1 MLKPGPAR
9 KVTVYLNEDT
19 QLHQRVMDFLFAK
32 GVAGATLLH
41 PTQGFGAHHRQH
53 TPAMEATMEHLPI
66 RIEFIEVP
74 EKVDRLMPFLY
85 DLVTDGLIE
94 LHDTSIVKAA
104 ITGKPDFA
112 IHETVSRT
120 GPAVHMRIFLG
131 EADQWEGEPLYDA
144 IVKRLRM
151 LEVAGATVYRGVLGY
166 GAKGHTHK
174 KSFFHL
180 SRDLPVMISVID
192 AADKIAQ
199 AEEAV
204 AEMLQD
210 GLIVTSAVQAIRVTQ
225 KTHAG

>member
-1 MLKPGPAR
+1 MLRAGPAR

-19 QLHQRVMDFLFAK
+19 HLHERVMDFLFAK
-32 GVAGATLLH
+32 NVAGATLIH
-41 PTQGFGAHHRQH
+41 SPRGFGAHHRVH
-53 TPAMEATMEHLPI
+53 TPAMEATMEHLPV
-66 RIEFIEVP
+66 RIEFIETA

-94 LHDTSIVKAA
+94 SQETTVIKATMA
-104 ITGKPDFA
+104 ENPAPSHQETE
-112 IHETVSRT
+112 IHQ
-120 GPAVHMRIFLG
+120 GPARHMRIFLG

-192 AADKIAQ
+192 AVEKIVE
-199 AEEAV
+199 AEEVV
-204 AEMLQD
+204 AGMLQD
-210 GLIVTSAVQAIRVTQ
+210 GLIVTSDVQAIRVVQ